1 MLEDRK
7 NSIFGSG
14 ILFVCALIWGFAF
27 VPQSQATGTIGFVAF
42 NALRFAQA
50 VLVTAIILI
59 VQHFVSKKFSKPVV
73 GWNKSTFIGG
83 TLAGSVLFLATNIQ
97 QYGLPMTTVGK
108 ASFIT
113 AMYIVFVPLLGLL
126 MGKKPTLM
134 CCYAILLAIVG
145 FFLMCNDGNMSV
157 GLGDAIILI
166 CALLLAVHICFIDL
180 YCPETDPI
188 KLTFVQ
194 FFVCAALG
202 VPAMAIFGFPTLTE
216 IQNTIFPLLYL
227 GVASAGIGFTL
238 QTIGQKYTDPA
249 IATLIMSLESI
260 VGILAGTL
268 ILKEHHSMVQLTGCL
283 LVFIAVFLAQF
294 KIHKTMLTFEKA
306 NFALT
311 EKLKGDWL

>member
-1 MLEDRK
+1 MLENHK
-7 NSIFGSG
+7 NSFLGSG
-14 ILFVCALIWGFAF
+14 ILFICALIWGFAF
-27 VPQSQATGTIGFVAF
+27 VPQSMATSTIGFVAF

-50 VLVTAIILI
+50 VGVIAIVII
-59 VQHFVSKKFSKPVV
+59 AWHFIAKKLGKKVI

-83 TLAGSVLFLATNIQ
+83 TLAGVVLFIATNLQ

-157 GLGDAIILI
+157 GIGDAIILI
-166 CALLLAVHICFIDL
+166 CALLLAMHICFIDMF
-180 YCPETDPI
+180 CDETDPL

-194 FFVCAALG
+194 FFVCAFLG
-202 VPAMAIFGFPTLTE
+202 IPAMAIFGFPTPAE
-216 IQNTIFPLLYL
+216 IHNTLFPLLYL
-227 GVASAGIGFTL
+227 GIASAGIGFTL
-238 QTIGQKYTDPA
+238 QTIGQKYSDPS
-249 IATLIMSLESI
+249 IATLVMSLESI
-260 VGILAGTL
+260 VGILAGTI
-268 ILKEHHSMVQLTGCL
+268 ILKEYHTMVQLTGCL

-294 KIHKTMLTFEKA
+294 TVHKKMLTFEKS

-311 EKLKGDWL
+311 EKIKGGWL

>member
-1 MLEDRK
+1 MFENRK
-7 NSIFGSG
+7 NSFLGSG
-14 ILFVCALIWGFAF
+14 ILFICALIWGFAF
-27 VPQSQATGTIGFVAF
+27 VPQSQATTTIGFIAF

-50 VLVTAIILI
+50 VGVTAIVILAWGI
-59 VQHFVSKKFSKPVV
+59 IAKKLGKPVV

-83 TLAGSVLFLATNIQ
+83 SIAGVALFIATNLQ
-97 QYGLPMTTVGK
+97 QYALPMTTVGK

-126 MGKKPTLM
+126 MGKKPTVM

-145 FFLMCNDGNMSV
+145 FFLMCNDGNMTV
-157 GLGDAIILI
+157 GLGDAMILI
-166 CALLLAVHICFIDL
+166 CALLLAIHICIIDL
-180 YCPETDPI
+180 YCAETDPL

-194 FFVCAALG
+194 FFVCALLG
-202 VPAMAIFGFPTLTE
+202 VPAMAIFGFPTQAE
-216 IQNTIFPLLYL
+216 IVNSLFPLLYL

-238 QTIGQKYTDPA
+238 QTIGQKYSDPA
-249 IATLIMSLESI
+249 IATLVMSLESI

-268 ILKEHHSMVQLTGCL
+268 ILKEYHSMVQLTGCL

-294 KIHKTMLTFEKA
+294 TIPKKMLTFEKS

-311 EKLKGDWL
+311 EKLKGGWL

>member
-1 MLEDRK
+1 MLENRK

-14 ILFVCALIWGFAF
+14 ILFICALIWGFAF

-50 VLVTAIILI
+50 VGVIAIII
-59 VQHFVSKKFSKPVV
+59 IAWHFIAKKLGREVV

-83 TLAGSVLFLATNIQ
+83 ALAGVVLFIATNLQ

-157 GLGDAIILI
+157 GLGDALILI
-166 CALLLAVHICFIDL
+166 CALLLAIHICFIDL
-180 YCPETDPI
+180 YCGETDPL

-202 VPAMAIFGFPTLTE
+202 VPAMAIFGFPTPNE
-216 IQNTIFPLLYL
+216 IHDTLFPLLYL
-227 GVASAGIGFTL
+227 GIASAGIGFTL
-238 QTIGQKYTDPA
+238 QTIGQKYTDPS

-260 VGILAGTL
+260 VGILAGTI
-268 ILKEHHSMVQLTGCL
+268 ILKENHTMVQLTGCL

-294 KIHKTMLTFEKA
+294 NIPKKMLAFEKS
-306 NFALT
+306 NYALT
-311 EKLKGDWL
+311 EKLKGGWM